1 MGFELDNILINQILF
16 HMENQ
21 EGVFVL
27 DTRKNQIVNS
37 ANIDNDDKNYIGLPE
52 WSPKDGYRLME
63 KFTAGLNNPVA
74 RQELTAA
81 LNQNKGVFR
90 AFRDVLVQYPEIEK
104 MWLKYKEQ
112 KIRSQIIAWYN
123 ALREEWGL
131 EPVGVEPEDTSS
143 LVLEDFIFK
152 EKNDFNITAENADGE
167 EIGRIN
173 ARLEDKTLSIEN
185 LEVAPEYR
193 GLGLGKTL
201 LAKLIEKADKLK
213 LDVTIDIPSDADFFA
228 RSLLLENF
236 KPAMQRFVRKGDS
249 QGVE

>member
-27 DTRKNQIVNS
+27 DTLKNQIVNS
-37 ANIDNDDKNYIGLPE
+37 ANVDNDDKNYIGLPE

-90 AFRDVLVQYPEIEK
+90 AFRDVLEQYPEIEK

-112 KIRSQIIAWYN
+112 KIRSQITAWYN

-152 EKNDFNITAENADGE
+152 ENDFNITAENADGE

-173 ARLEDKTLSIEN
+173 SRLEGKTLYIEN

-201 LAKLIEKADKLK
+201 LAKLIEKADKQN
-213 LDVTIDIPSDADFFA
+213 LDVTIDIPNDADFFA

-236 KPAMQRFVRKGDS
+236 KPAMQRFVRKN
-249 QGVE
+249 

>member
-37 ANIDNDDKNYIGLPE
+37 ADIDNDDKNYIGLPG

-63 KFTAGLNNPVA
+63 KFTASLNNPVA

-90 AFRDVLVQYPEIEK
+90 AFRDVLEQYPEIEK

-112 KIRSQIIAWYN
+112 KIKSQIAAWYN

-152 EKNDFNITAENADGE
+152 ENDFNITAENADGE

-173 ARLEDKTLSIEN
+173 ARLEDKTLYIET
-185 LEVAPEYR
+185 LEVDSEYR

-201 LAKLIEKADKLK
+201 LAKLLEKADKQK
-213 LDVTIDIPSDADFFA
+213 LDVTIDIPNGADFFA

-236 KPAMQRFVRKGDS
+236 KPAMQRFIRTRK
-249 QGVE
+249 QGA

>member
-37 ANIDNDDKNYIGLPE
+37 ADIDNNDKNYIALPG

-63 KFTAGLNNPVA
+63 KFTASLNNPVA
-74 RQELTAA
+74 RQELTTA

-90 AFRDVLVQYPEIEK
+90 AFRDVLEHYPEIEK
-104 MWLKYKEQ
+104 IWFKYKEQ
-112 KIRSQIIAWYN
+112 KLRSQIIAWYN
-123 ALREEWGL
+123 SLREEWGL

-152 EKNDFNITAENADGE
+152 ENDFKITAENAEGE
-167 EIGRIN
+167 ETGRIS
-173 ARLEDKTLSIEN
+173 ARLEDKTLYIEN

-201 LAKLIEKADKLK
+201 LAKLIEKADKQK
-213 LDVTIDIPSDADFFA
+213 LDVTIDIPNSADFFA

-236 KPAMQRFVRKGDS
+236 KPAMQRFVRKKNF
-249 QGVE
+249 